1 MMQPDWHET
10 VKGIY
15 FEIFE
20 QLAFMFGEELDKNDV
35 QSPDDEF
42 IKATM
47 TFSGHRSGGM
57 DIIVPKRLAPSLA
70 YNILGIDES
79 DPMDAG
85 IAEDALRELLNTL
98 CGRTLPALFTDVEV
112 FDLHPP
118 EIEAISHKKWQQML
132 DHQNS
137 IAFVIEDSPILI
149 NIHFLT

>member
-10 VKGIY
+10 VKAIC

-35 QSPDDEF
+35 QSPEDEF
-42 IKATM
+42 TKATM
-47 TFSGHRSGGM
+47 TFSGHRCGSM
-57 DIIVPKRLAPSLA
+57 DIIVPTRLAPTLA

-79 DPMDAG
+79 DPMDSG

-98 CGRTLPALFTDVEV
+98 CGRMLPALFTDVDI

-118 EIEAISHKKWQQML
+118 EIEAISHKQWQQML
-132 DHQNS
+132 DHQDS
-137 IAFVIEDSPILI
+137 VVFAIEDSPILI